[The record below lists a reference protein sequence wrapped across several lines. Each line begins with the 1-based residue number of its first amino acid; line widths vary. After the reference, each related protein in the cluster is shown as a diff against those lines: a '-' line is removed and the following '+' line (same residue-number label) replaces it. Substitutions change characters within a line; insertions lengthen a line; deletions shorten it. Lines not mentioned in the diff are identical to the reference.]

1 MLGKLLQVLC
11 DPPSGLFNDNVK
23 VEYSGTQQQKIPVHE
38 LRAKWLVFNG
48 ARKKA
53 PQKVCW

>member
-38 LRAKWLVFNG
+38 LRAK
-48 ARKKA
+48 
-53 PQKVCW
+53 